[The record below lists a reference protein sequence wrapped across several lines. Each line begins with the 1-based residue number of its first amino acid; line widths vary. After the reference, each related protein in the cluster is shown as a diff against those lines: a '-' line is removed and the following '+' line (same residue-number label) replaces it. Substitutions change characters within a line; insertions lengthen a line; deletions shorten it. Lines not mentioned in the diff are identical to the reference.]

1 MADHSPARR
10 AVAPT
15 GGARRAVATGGAR
28 RAVATGGARRAVATG
43 GARRALAVVSALA
56 AVVLAGCGTPAP
68 TTPPDGNG
76 SGTPTQAAS
85 SPGAGSQ
92 EPGSASPATAPGR
105 SVTAAN
111 LLTTEEIYLDP
122 AYQTAVET
130 PEGVGRTT
138 NESYVCLPD
147 DGLASLGATAMV
159 TRNFGYEVTDSEL
172 DPYPKSP
179 LKKQP
184 IIYTQ
189 ALQFPDAAAAT
200 AARETYAGW
209 IKACPNTLVD
219 TGQSLQEKAIR
230 VDGGKADAGMV
241 AYVKPGA
248 TNAELLYW
256 ESAGVTQIKDRLM
269 CTVSLSWGEDSP
281 GTFDDSDGDFI
292 NPQLILIEESGTAL
306 AR

>member
-1 MADHSPARR
+1 MADHHPARR
-10 AVAPT
+10 V
-15 GGARRAVATGGAR
+15 
-28 RAVATGGARRAVATG
+28 
-43 GARRALAVVSALA
+43 VVSARRGLTVA
-56 AVVLAGCGTPAP
+56 GLLTVLVLAGCGTPGPA
-68 TTPPDGNG
+68 TPPDGGNG
-76 SGTPTQAAS
+76 SDTPTQGG
-85 SPGAGSQ
+85 SPSGAPSQ
-92 EPGSASPATAPGR
+92 DPGSASPTAPAR

-111 LLTTEEIYLDP
+111 LLTTDVIYLDP
-122 AYQTAVET
+122 AYQTPVET

-138 NESYVCLPD
+138 SQSYICLPD

-159 TRNFGYEVTDSEL
+159 TRNFGYQVTDKEM

-179 LKKQP
+179 LKNQP

-200 AARETYAGW
+200 AAREKYAGW
-209 IKACPNTLVD
+209 IKACPNTLVEKGYSVD
-219 TGQSLQEKAIR
+219 TGQSLKEKAIR
-230 VDGGKADAGMV
+230 VDGGKGNAGMV

-269 CTVSLSWGEDSP
+269 FTVNLSWGEDSP

-292 NPQLILIEESGTAL
+292 NPQLVLIEESGIAL
-306 AR
+306 AK

>member
-1 MADHSPARR
+1 MADQSPART
-10 AVAPT
+10 AVARSSAR
-15 GGARRAVATGGAR
+15 GALTVAGT
-28 RAVATGGARRAVATG
+28 
-43 GARRALAVVSALA
+43 LA
-56 AVVLAGCGTPAP
+56 AVLLAACGTPSA
-68 TTPPDGNG
+68 TPPDGGNG
-76 SGTPTQAAS
+76 SPTPA
-85 SPGAGSQ
+85 
-92 EPGSASPATAPGR
+92 GSASGGPSQDLGSPGPGSTTPVTPGR

-130 PEGVGRTT
+130 PDGVGRPT
-138 NESYVCLPD
+138 NKSYVCLPA
-147 DGLASLGATAMV
+147 DGLPSLGARAIV
-159 TRNFGYEVTDSEL
+159 PRNFGYKVTDSEL

-179 LKKQP
+179 LKNQP

-189 ALQFPDAAAAT
+189 ALQFADATAAT
-200 AARETYAGW
+200 AAREKYASW
-209 IKACPNTLVD
+209 IKACPNTLVQKGYSVD
-219 TGQSLQEKAIR
+219 TGQSLKEKAIR
-230 VDGGKADAGMV
+230 VDGGKANAGMV

-269 CTVSLSWGEDSP
+269 FTVSLSWGEDSP

-292 NPQLILIEESGTAL
+292 NPQLILIEESGIAL

>member
-1 MADHSPARR
+1 MADQSPS
-10 AVAPT
+10 
-15 GGARRAVATGGAR
+15 RRAVATR
-28 RAVATGGARRAVATG
+28 D
-43 GARRALAVVSALA
+43 ARRALTVAGTLA
-56 AVVLAGCGTPAP
+56 AVLLTACGTPAA
-68 TTPPDGNG
+68 TPPDGGNG
-76 SGTPTQAAS
+76 SSVPTPAGSTSGGPSQDPG
-85 SPGAGSQ
+85 SPG
-92 EPGSASPATAPGR
+92 PGSTTPVAPGR

-138 NESYVCLPD
+138 SQSYVCLPE

-179 LKKQP
+179 LKNEP

-189 ALQFPDAAAAT
+189 ALQFPDATAAT
-200 AARETYAGW
+200 AAREKYASW
-209 IKACPNTLVD
+209 IKACPNTLVQKGYSVD
-219 TGQSLQEKAIR
+219 TGQSLKEKAIR
-230 VDGGKADAGMV
+230 VDAGKANAGMV

-269 CTVSLSWGEDSP
+269 FTVNLSWGEDSP

-292 NPQLILIEESGTAL
+292 NPQLILIEESAIAL

>member
-10 AVAPT
+10 ALAP
-15 GGARRAVATGGAR
+15 TGGAR

-68 TTPPDGNG
+68 TTPPDGDG

-209 IKACPNTLVD
+209 IKACPNTLVEKGYSVD

-230 VDGGKADAGMV
+230 VDGGKADAGMGHQRRAALLGERRSHPDQGPTDV
-241 AYVKPGA
+241 HRQP
-248 TNAELLYW
+248 ELGRGQPRHLRRQRRRLHQPP
-256 ESAGVTQIKDRLM
+256 ADPDR
-269 CTVSLSWGEDSP
+269 GEWHRP
-281 GTFDDSDGDFI
+281 RQVG
-292 NPQLILIEESGTAL
+292 LRSGG
-306 AR
+306 

>member
-1 MADHSPARR
+1 L
-10 AVAPT
+10 AVAST
-15 GGARRAVATGGAR
+15 
-28 RAVATGGARRAVATG
+28 
-43 GARRALAVVSALA
+43 LA
-56 AVVLAGCGTPAP
+56 AVVLAACGTPAP
-68 TTPPDGNG
+68 MTPPDGNG
-76 SGTPTQAAS
+76 SGTPTSAAS

-92 EPGSASPATAPGR
+92 EPGSESPTAAPGR

-122 AYQTAVET
+122 AYQTAVEM

-138 NESYVCLPD
+138 NESYVCLPA

-159 TRNFGYEVTDSEL
+159 TRNFGYQVTDTEL

-200 AARETYAGW
+200 AAREKYAGW
-209 IKACPNTLVD
+209 IKACPNTLVEKGYSVD

-269 CTVSLSWGEDSP
+269 FTVSLSWGEDSP

-292 NPQLILIEESGTAL
+292 NPQLILIEESGIAL